1 MNENQKLAQFIL
13 ENVGGKENVESAT
26 HCMTRLRL
34 KLKDNTKVDNVNSTS
49 NPWQNKLYKKKLIK
63 KIVDLFIPKKK
74 TKEYREKIK
83 LLKDSASKMKL
94 EWLYVTKLSLFV
106 FATILTILIS
116 FWTHAISKDYVY
128 TEPTADYNILGNLR
142 KI

>member
-1 MNENQKLAQFIL
+1 MQIFLIVTTMVSYIF
-13 ENVGGKENVESAT
+13 V
-26 HCMTRLRL
+26 R
-34 KLKDNTKVDNVNSTS
+34 KLKDNAKVESVNSTS
-49 NPWQNKLYKKKLIK
+49 NPWQNKLYNKPMIK
-63 KIVDLFIPKKK
+63 KFIDLFIPKKK

-116 FWTHAISKDYVY
+116 LWAHAISKDYVY

>member
-1 MNENQKLAQFIL
+1 MVSFGTIMQIFLIVTTMVSYIF
-13 ENVGGKENVESAT
+13 V
-26 HCMTRLRL
+26 R

-49 NPWQNKLYKKKLIK
+49 NPWQNKLYKKKIIK

>member
-1 MNENQKLAQFIL
+1 MKGQ
-13 ENVGGKENVESAT
+13 
-26 HCMTRLRL
+26 RLIFPSKFL
-34 KLKDNTKVDNVNSTS
+34 SINS
-49 NPWQNKLYKKKLIK
+49 N
-63 KIVDLFIPKKK
+63 D
-74 TKEYREKIK
+74 
-83 LLKDSASKMKL
+83 
-94 EWLYVTKLSLFV
+94 KLSLFV